1 MLAICQN
8 FTLQYFP
15 PIIRNTIIISG
26 CNTRGETRSG
36 RARRV
41 TMSIL
46 KYFKGAKENIQNELP
61 DPSRSLLREM
71 PSSSIAA
78 ANTMVKS
85 ITAKPR
91 KQYIQL
97 TPVQRFQIGKK
108 AAEIGIAAAL
118 RFFKKNHPDL
128 ALTEPTVRRAKNR
141 YVEELKKRPRNS
153 SFELSEL
160 QELPTRKR
168 GRPLLIGEE
177 LDKSEFT

>member
-1 MLAICQN
+1 
-8 FTLQYFP
+8 
-15 PIIRNTIIISG
+15 
-26 CNTRGETRSG
+26 
-36 RARRV
+36 
-41 TMSIL
+41 MSIL

-118 RFFKKNHPDL
+118 RFF
-128 ALTEPTVRRAKNR
+128 
-141 YVEELKKRPRNS
+141 
-153 SFELSEL
+153 
-160 QELPTRKR
+160 
-168 GRPLLIGEE
+168 
-177 LDKSEFT
+177 